1 MPTNADL
8 IRALKSLPECPLE
21 LLDIAR
27 SCVGSD
33 GEIDLDKLTVSSEA
47 LTRATNEAERYA
59 NATEQLRQ
67 RVRTCLFTRDST
79 GH

>member
-8 IRALKSLPECPLE
+8 VRALKSLPECRLE
-21 LLDIAR
+21 LLDIAK

-33 GEIDLDKLTVSSEA
+33 GAIDLGKLTVSREYLS
-47 LTRATNEAERYA
+47 RATNEAERYA

-67 RVRTCLFTRDST
+67 RVRTCLCTKDST